1 MRRVVAEKTHKP
13 KEVLVPEAQ
22 PPCPHR
28 GAAGWPAVDLDQGSG
43 MQCIFENEL
52 GCAFI

>member
-1 MRRVVAEKTHKP
+1 MRRVAGEKTHKP
-13 KEVLVPEAQ
+13 KEAFPEAQ
-22 PPCPHR
+22 PPCPPR

-52 GCAFI
+52 GYAFI